1 MRTLTIYNLGNLPT
15 AALDDF
21 HELQED
27 FKTTN
32 NERLPKLQMLIITRG
47 FKYAFKA
54 WKDETGL
61 LWIIDAHQRKKAL
74 IELRKAGFDIP
85 PIPYEPIFA
94 ENKRE
99 AVEEIAAYN
108 SKFATENPDT
118 KLFEKYNI
126 GTDMLERFAL
136 DFKPITFGETNQ
148 KVELFN
154 DLQTYNFNDNIPEP
168 PAEPVS
174 LTGDLWLLDSHRLFC
189 GDCTSREHLIA
200 LMNGRKARLILTD
213 PPYNVAYQGGTKET
227 LSIKN
232 DSMSADD
239 FIAFLRQVH
248 TNLYAV
254 ADDGAAA
261 YIFHADGVGVA
272 FRSEFTR
279 AGFKLAQCLVWVKN
293 SIVMGRQD
301 YHWQHEPVLYGW
313 KPTAPHKWHTDRK
326 QSTVL
331 NFDRPIRSDLHPT
344 MKPVELM
351 EYLLRNSS
359 AENEIILDAFGGS
372 GSTLLAAQKNNRI
385 AYLMELDTRYTD
397 VIVHRYLKAFPETSV
412 RLFRNGKLIEAI
424 GLQSIISQWN

>member
-1 MRTLTIYNLGNLPT
+1 MRTITIYNLGNLPT

-21 HELQED
+21 YELQED
-27 FKTTN
+27 FKTTD

-54 WKDETGL
+54 WKDEASK

-74 IELRKAGFDIP
+74 VELRKAGFEIP
-85 PIPYEPIFA
+85 HFPYEPIYA

-108 SKFATENPDT
+108 SKFAHENPDT

-126 GTDMLERFAL
+126 GTDTLERFAL
-136 DFKPITFGETNQ
+136 DFEPITFGKNTE
-148 KVELFN
+148 KIELFN
-154 DLQTYNFNDNIPEP
+154 DALVYDFDDNVPEP
-168 PAEPVS
+168 PAAPVS
-174 LTGDLWLLDSHRLFC
+174 LPGDLWLLDSHRIFC
-189 GDCTSREHLIA
+189 GDCTNREHLVA

-213 PPYNVAYQGGTKET
+213 PPYNVAYQGGTKEA
-227 LSIKN
+227 LRIKN
-232 DSMSADD
+232 DNMDADS
-239 FIAFLRQVH
+239 FASFLRQVY

-254 ADDGAAA
+254 ADDGAAI
-261 YIFHADGVGVA
+261 YVCHADGAGTI
-272 FRSEFTR
+272 FRTEFTC

-301 YHWQHEPVLYGW
+301 YHWQHEPILYGW
-313 KPTAPHKWHTDRK
+313 KPTAPHRWHADRK

-331 NFDRPIRSDLHPT
+331 HFDRPLRSDLHPT

-351 EYLLRNSS
+351 EYLLCNSS
-359 AENEIILDAFGGS
+359 AENEIVLDVFGGS
-372 GSTLLAAQKNNRI
+372 GSTLLAAQKNNRT

-397 VIVHRYLKAFPETSV
+397 VIVQRYLKAFPETNV
-412 RLFRNGKLIEAI
+412 RLFRNGKLIIETELNAI
-424 GLQSIISQWN
+424 VAQWS